1 MQERGF
7 KTAKL
12 RVKNVTFKDDIASI
26 EQIRKRVG
34 DDLVLG
40 VDANQ
45 GWLVSIVDR
54 VPAWDLER
62 ATEFASACHANGLE
76 WLEEPLDS
84 RDYD

>member
-1 MQERGF
+1 MRDPARRAEGLQAMQARGF

-12 RVKNVTFKDDIASI
+12 RVKSVALKDDIANI
-26 EQIRKRVG
+26 EEIRKRVG

-54 VPAWDLER
+54 VPD
-62 ATEFASACHANGLE
+62 
-76 WLEEPLDS
+76 D
-84 RDYD
+84 